1 MQIGLVVGNWLKP
14 GAGFNVDPATLDA
27 KAVAAYAGKAQEQ
40 GIVDFLLHLIPSTVV
55 DAFAQG
61 FARLEVWNEFFR
73 DQNLFARTWIAAHA
87 GRTTVDGEA
96 AKAPNFD
103 SVAPRQ
109 GIGHGVQ
116 DGLDGKLGVALGELS
131 KALGQASHEIGSS
144 HEEGLKSEAV
154 MNPPDVL

>member
-1 MQIGLVVGNWLKP
+1 MRFLHKP
-14 GAGFNVDPATLDA
+14 PDQR
-27 KAVAAYAGKAQEQ
+27 AAIDSLCE
-40 GIVDFLLHLIPSTVV
+40 S
-55 DAFAQG
+55 AQG
-61 FARLEVWNEFFR
+61 KLLLYQVIAPVPQLLAWLEVWNEFFR
-73 DQNLFARTWIAAHA
+73 DQNLFARTWVAAHA
-87 GRTTVDGEA
+87 GRAAVDREA
-96 AKAPNFD
+96 AKATNFD